1 MPPPPNKIFRRRPSH
16 PRSTGPMFNK
26 TPLKSF
32 HQTWHVKKKKKVPRN
47 PKGAPAVYLI
57 LLCGAIRRTGAE
69 RATEWRKWRIHYLAK
84 GANSRAEMDPPW
96 AFFSYSSSSFGAV
109 NIKQWRRRGMRG
121 RGLKGRRSRSVTWQD
136 AICSTELD
144 GPESSLTHSRT
155 HHTSPCGPS
164 LATKQQHSSSSFSR
178 PSSSPSSAG
187 IFSGPQPLRAHFP
200 A

>member
-1 MPPPPNKIFRRRPSH
+1 MPLRTKYFDADFPTRDQQRQCLTRLPSNLFIRP
-16 PRSTGPMFNK
+16 GM
-26 TPLKSF
+26 L
-32 HQTWHVKKKKKVPRN
+32 KKKKVPRN

-121 RGLKGRRSRSVTWQD
+121 RDLKGGGHARSLGKMLSAAQNWMDRS
-136 AICSTELD
+136 
-144 GPESSLTHSRT
+144 
-155 HHTSPCGPS
+155 
-164 LATKQQHSSSSFSR
+164 
-178 PSSSPSSAG
+178 
-187 IFSGPQPLRAHFP
+187 PL
-200 A
+200 